1 MIYIWRNDTIRWG
14 WCASSKFSRSQKNE
28 RFSSIWPFNKYK
40 HNPKELAAQV
50 LEEIPTQIM
59 EYYTMNNIYPENLA
73 KEQINVNQY
82 NANNM
87 NMNY

>member
-1 MIYIWRNDTIRWG
+1 MIQLDG
-14 WCASSKFSRSQKNE
+14 DDVPLVSSQGVKRMRDLVQFV
-28 RFSSIWPFNKYK
+28 PFNKYK

>member
-1 MIYIWRNDTIRWG
+1 M
-14 WCASSKFSRSQKNE
+14 
-28 RFSSIWPFNKYK
+28 
-40 HNPKELAAQV
+40 AAQV